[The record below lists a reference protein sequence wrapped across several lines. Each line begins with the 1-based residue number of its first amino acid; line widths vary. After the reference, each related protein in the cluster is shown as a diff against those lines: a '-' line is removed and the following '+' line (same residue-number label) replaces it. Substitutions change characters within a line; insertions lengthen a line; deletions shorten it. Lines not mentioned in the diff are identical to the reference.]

1 MFSSVIEYSQNKNH
15 VEVAKNIG
23 NALINKKNN
32 HIILAIILTFK
43 FNNWG
48 YIGLL
53 LLISTVSII
62 QPNK

>member
-1 MFSSVIEYSQNKNH
+1 MLSSVIEYSQNKNH

-48 YIGLL
+48 YIGYYC
-53 LLISTVSII
+53 
-62 QPNK
+62 